1 MEDLILAHIVG
12 MDTYARGLR
21 AAAKMK
27 EERFFEE
34 IMEEKY
40 ASFTQGIGKK
50 LLMTKKPLNR
60 LVSTHFPFQM

>member
-1 MEDLILAHIVG
+1 
-12 MDTYARGLR
+12 
-21 AAAKMK
+21 MK

-50 LLMTKKPLNR
+50 IIDDQETFESLSEYALSLSDVTNQSSHIEYIKSLINDY
-60 LVSTHFPFQM
+60 LV